1 MRSNA
6 RSNPPGPHAKAGTW
20 RAEFHPRTPSETFH
34 VDIMIRAEWSKR
46 RLQRAEADL
55 YCTVL
60 TEAGTDNLVAA
71 ILSGTPAAK
80 LLTRVQRQ
88 IGGRLLVLETGRM
101 ARQAVCGGGSL
112 LQQQTGKPPLDCVQ
126 RQIVA
131 FERACTELNRS
142 RRDAQTA
149 EDQEFE
155 TFLDRTCSVPLPTLA
170 WFPNP

>member
-88 IGGRLLVLETGRM
+88 I
-101 ARQAVCGGGSL
+101 
-112 LQQQTGKPPLDCVQ
+112 
-126 RQIVA
+126 VA